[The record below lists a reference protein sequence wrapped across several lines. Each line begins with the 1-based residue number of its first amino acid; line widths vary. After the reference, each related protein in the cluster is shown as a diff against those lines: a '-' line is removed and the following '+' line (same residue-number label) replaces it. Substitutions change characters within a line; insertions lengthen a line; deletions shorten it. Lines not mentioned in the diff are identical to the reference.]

1 MAEINGAHRQGQ
13 RHRQRHRQR
22 SWQHWLCRRS
32 LQRRRRSSGSTAPA
46 ALFLQS
52 RPGRWIKTAMTVS
65 LSPTP
70 EAALPSPAA
79 RLSLQKSTIAAD
91 TTTIRSLD
99 WDRSR
104 FDIEFG
110 LRNGTTY
117 NAFLVRGER
126 IALIDTSHAKFR
138 DLWLACLREE
148 LDPRQ
153 IDVLIVSHTE
163 PDHSGLV
170 ADLLELNPEIEV
182 VASKVAI
189 QFLENQVHRPFR
201 SRAVKSGD
209 QLDLGTNPDSG
220 VAHRF
225 EFLSAPNL
233 HWPDTIFSFDHGSG
247 ILYTCDAFGLH
258 YCSEDLFD
266 VDPGAIAPDF
276 RFYYECLMGPNAR
289 SVLQAMKRMEALP
302 PISTIAVGHGPLLRH
317 HLDLWTA
324 DYRSWSS
331 DRSQGEAYAAV
342 CYLSQYGFCD
352 RLSQAIARGIS
363 KAEAQVQLVDLRA
376 TDAQELSALIGEASA
391 VVVPT
396 WPAQP
401 DADLQASIGTL
412 LAALKPKQWLA
423 VYDAYGGNDQPID
436 TVASQLRSL
445 GQKQAFAPL
454 RIRQVP
460 GAADYQL
467 CEEAG
472 TDLGQ
477 LLTRARAIAAMK
489 SLDGDLDKALGRLS
503 GGLYVVTARQGE
515 GDSIRSGA
523 MVASWVSQASF
534 APPGISIAVA
544 RDRAIESLLQVGDR
558 FVLNILRQD
567 NHQALLRHFLRRFP
581 PGADRFAGVSVLE
594 GVARGG
600 PVLGDALAYLG
611 CRVTQRME
619 VPDHWIIYAEVEQG
633 NVSDASARTAV
644 HHRKVGNH
652 Y

>member
-1 MAEINGAHRQGQ
+1 
-13 RHRQRHRQR
+13 
-22 SWQHWLCRRS
+22 LT
-32 LQRRRRSSGSTAPA
+32 LQWEG
-46 ALFLQS
+46 
-52 RPGRWIKTAMTVS
+52 
-65 LSPTP
+65 
-70 EAALPSPAA
+70 
-79 RLSLQKSTIAAD
+79 IAAD

-126 IALIDTSHAKFR
+126 TALVDTSHAKFR
-138 DLWLACLREE
+138 DSWLPLLAT
-148 LDPRQ
+148 Q
-153 IDVLIVSHTE
+153 IDPLAIDFLIVSHTE
-163 PDHSGLV
+163 PDHSGLIG
-170 ADLLELNPEIEV
+170 DLIDRNPDIEIV
-182 VASKVAI
+182 GSKVAI

-209 QLDLGTNPDSG
+209 GLDLGRHPESG
-220 VAHRF
+220 VEHRF

-233 HWPDTIFSFDHGSG
+233 HWPDTIFSFDHGTG

-258 YCSEDLFD
+258 YCSDELFD
-266 VDPGAIAPDF
+266 SDPGAIAPDF
-276 RFYYECLMGPNAR
+276 RFYYDCLMGPNAR

-302 PISTIAVGHGPLLRH
+302 PIRTIAVGHGPLLRH
-317 HLDLWTA
+317 HLDLWLG
-324 DYRSWSS
+324 DYREWSTG
-331 DRSQGEAYAAV
+331 RSKGEAYAAV

-352 RLSQAIARGIS
+352 RISQAIARGIG

-376 TDAQELSALIGEASA
+376 TDPQELSALVGEASA

-401 DADLQASIGTL
+401 DSDLQASIGTL
-412 LAALKPKQWLA
+412 LAALQPKQW
-423 VYDAYGGNDQPID
+423 VGCYDAFGGNDEAID
-436 TVASQLRSL
+436 TVADRLRSL
-445 GQKQAFAPL
+445 GQNTGFEPL

-460 GAADYQL
+460 DATDYQR

-477 LLTRARAIAAMK
+477 LLTKEKTIAAMK
-489 SLDGDLDKALGRLS
+489 SLDADLDKALGRLS

-515 GDSIRSGA
+515 GDGVRSGA

-534 APPGISIAVA
+534 DPPGITVAVA
-544 RDRAIESLLQVGDR
+544 RDRAIEALMQVGDR
-558 FVLNILRQD
+558 FVLNILGEQ
-567 NHQALLRHFLRRFP
+567 NHQQLLRHFLRRFP
-581 PGADRFAGVSVLE
+581 PGADRFAGVNLLE
-594 GVARGG
+594 GAAAGG
-600 PVLGDALAYLG
+600 PVLGDALAFLG
-611 CRVTQRME
+611 CRVAQRME
-619 VPDHWIIYAEVEQG
+619 GPDHWIIYAVVEEG
-633 NVSDASARTAV
+633 NVADTTAATAV

>member
-1 MAEINGAHRQGQ
+1 
-13 RHRQRHRQR
+13 
-22 SWQHWLCRRS
+22 
-32 LQRRRRSSGSTAPA
+32 
-46 ALFLQS
+46 
-52 RPGRWIKTAMTVS
+52 MTS
-65 LSPTP
+65 LS
-70 EAALPSPAA
+70 AIASSPAA
-79 RLSLQKSTIAAD
+79 AARLTLQCEGIGAD

-126 IALIDTSHAKFR
+126 TALVDTSHAKFR
-138 DLWLACLREE
+138 DSWLPLLAT
-148 LDPRQ
+148 Q
-153 IDVLIVSHTE
+153 IDPLAIDFLIVSHTE
-163 PDHSGLV
+163 PDHSGLIG
-170 ADLLELNPEIEV
+170 DLIDRNPDIEIV
-182 VASKVAI
+182 GSKVAI

-209 QLDLGTNPDSG
+209 GLDLGRHPESG
-220 VAHRF
+220 VEHRF

-233 HWPDTIFSFDHGSG
+233 HWPDTIFSFDHGTG

-258 YCSEDLFD
+258 YCSDELFD
-266 VDPGAIAPDF
+266 SDPGAIAPDF
-276 RFYYECLMGPNAR
+276 RFYYDCLMGPNAR

-302 PISTIAVGHGPLLRH
+302 PIRTIAVGHGPLLRH
-317 HLDLWTA
+317 HLDLWLG
-324 DYRSWSS
+324 DYREWSTG
-331 DRSQGEAYAAV
+331 RSKGEAYAAV

-352 RLSQAIARGIS
+352 RISQAIARGIG

-376 TDAQELSALIGEASA
+376 TDPQELSALVGEASA

-401 DADLQASIGTL
+401 DSDLQASIGTL
-412 LAALKPKQWLA
+412 LAALQPKQW
-423 VYDAYGGNDQPID
+423 VGCYDAFGGNDEAID
-436 TVASQLRSL
+436 TVADRLRSL
-445 GQKQAFAPL
+445 GQNTGFEPL

-460 GAADYQL
+460 DAMDYQR

-477 LLTRARAIAAMK
+477 LLTKEKTIAAMK
-489 SLDGDLDKALGRLS
+489 SLDADLDKALGRLS

-515 GDSIRSGA
+515 GDGVRSGA

-534 APPGISIAVA
+534 DPPGITVAVA
-544 RDRAIESLLQVGDR
+544 RDRAIEALMQVGDR
-558 FVLNILRQD
+558 FVLNILGEQ
-567 NHQALLRHFLRRFP
+567 NQQVLLRHFLRRFP
-581 PGADRFAGVSVLE
+581 PGADRFAGVNLLE
-594 GVARGG
+594 GAAAGG

-611 CRVTQRME
+611 CRVAQRME
-619 VPDHWIIYAEVEQG
+619 GPDHWIIYAVVEEG
-633 NVSDASARTAV
+633 NVADTTAATAI

>member
-1 MAEINGAHRQGQ
+1 MAA
-13 RHRQRHRQR
+13 
-22 SWQHWLCRRS
+22 
-32 LQRRRRSSGSTAPA
+32 
-46 ALFLQS
+46 
-52 RPGRWIKTAMTVS
+52 
-65 LSPTP
+65 TP
-70 EAALPSPAA
+70 VAT
-79 RLSLQKSTIAAD
+79 RLSLQCEPIAAD

-117 NAFLVRGER
+117 NSFLVRGER
-126 IALIDTSHAKFR
+126 TALIDSSHLKFE
-138 DLWLACLREE
+138 DTWLPL
-148 LDPRQ
+148 LQGQ
-153 IDVLIVSHTE
+153 IDPCAIDHLIVSHTE
-163 PDHSGLV
+163 PDHSGLIGH
-170 ADLLELNPEIEV
+170 LLDLNPEIEI

-209 QLDLGTNPDSG
+209 TLDLGTNPGSG

-233 HWPDTIFSFDHGSG
+233 HWPDTIFSFDHGTG

-258 YCSEDLFD
+258 YCSEDIFD

-276 RFYYECLMGPNAR
+276 RFYYDCLMGPNAR
-289 SVLQAMKRMEALP
+289 SVLQAMKRMDGLP
-302 PISTIAVGHGPLLRH
+302 PINTIAVGHGPLLRH
-317 HLDLWTA
+317 HLSLWLS
-324 DYRSWSS
+324 DYRDWSEG
-331 DRSQGEAYAAV
+331 RSKGEAYAAV
-342 CYLSQYGFCD
+342 CYVSQYGFCD
-352 RLSQAIARGIS
+352 RLCQAIARGIG

-376 TDAQELSALIGEASA
+376 TDPQELSALIGEASA

-396 WPAQP
+396 WPAVA

-412 LAALKPKQWLA
+412 LAALNPKQWVA
-423 VYDAYGGNDQPID
+423 VYDAYGGNDEPID

-445 GQKQAFAPL
+445 GQKEAFEPL

-460 GAADYQL
+460 DGNDYQR

-477 LLTRARAIAAMK
+477 LLTRAKAIAAMK

-503 GGLYVVTARQGE
+503 GGLYVVTARQDE
-515 GDSIRSGA
+515 RASA

-534 APPGISIAVA
+534 QPPGISVAVA
-544 RDRAIESLLQVGDR
+544 KDRAIEALMQVGDR
-558 FVLNILRQD
+558 FVLNILRED
-567 NHQALLRHFLRRFP
+567 NHQPLLRHFLRRFP
-581 PGADRFAGVSVLE
+581 PGADRFAGINTLE
-594 GVARGG
+594 GVAAGG
-600 PVLGDALAYLG
+600 PVLGDALAFLG
-611 CRVTQRME
+611 CRVLQRLE
-619 VPDHWIIYAEVEQG
+619 GPDHWIIYAEVEQG
-633 NVSDASARTAV
+633 NVSDTEAATAV

>member
-1 MAEINGAHRQGQ
+1 MPPTTGLTTAI
-13 RHRQRHRQR
+13 
-22 SWQHWLCRRS
+22 
-32 LQRRRRSSGSTAPA
+32 STADPVA
-46 ALFLQS
+46 S
-52 RPGRWIKTAMTVS
+52 P
-65 LSPTP
+65 PTP
-70 EAALPSPAA
+70 TVG
-79 RLSLQKSTIAAD
+79 RLSLQCEPIAAD
-91 TTTIRSLD
+91 TTAIRSLD

-117 NAFLVRGER
+117 NSFLVRGER
-126 IALIDTSHAKFR
+126 TALIDTSHLKFEAT
-138 DLWLACLREE
+138 WLPLLEE
-148 LDPRQ
+148 Q
-153 IDVLIVSHTE
+153 IDPKDIDHLIVSHTE
-163 PDHSGLV
+163 PDHSGLIGH
-170 ADLLELNPEIEV
+170 LLEANPDIEI

-201 SRAVKSGD
+201 SRAVKSGEE
-209 QLDLGTNPDSG
+209 LDLGVNPTSG

-233 HWPDTIFSFDHGSG
+233 HWPDTIFSFDHGTG

-276 RFYYECLMGPNAR
+276 RFYYDCLMGPNAR
-289 SVLQAMKRMEALP
+289 SVLQALKRMDALP
-302 PISTIAVGHGPLLRH
+302 AITTIAVGHGPLLRH
-317 HLDLWTA
+317 HLGLWLG
-324 DYRSWSS
+324 DYRDWSTG
-331 DRSQGEAYAAV
+331 RSKGEAYAAV

-352 RLSQAIARGIS
+352 RISQAIARGIG

-376 TDAQELSALIGEASA
+376 TDAQELAALVGEAAA

-396 WPAQP
+396 WPAAA

-412 LAALKPKQWLA
+412 LAALHPKQWVA
-423 VYDAYGGNDQPID
+423 CYDAFGGHDEPID
-436 TVASQLRSL
+436 QVADRLRSL
-445 GQKQAFAPL
+445 GQRDAFAPL

-460 GAADYQL
+460 DAADYQR

-477 LLTRARAIAAMK
+477 LLTREKTIAAMK
-489 SLDGDLDKALGRLS
+489 ALDGDLDKALGRLS

-515 GDSIRSGA
+515 GEGVRSGA

-534 APPGISIAVA
+534 DPPGITVAVA
-544 RDRAIESLLQVGDR
+544 KDRAIEALMQVGDR
-558 FVLNILRQD
+558 FVLNILRED
-567 NHQALLRHFLRRFP
+567 NHQPLLRHFLRRFP

-594 GVARGG
+594 GVAAGG
-600 PVLGDALAYLG
+600 PVLGDALAFLG
-611 CRVTQRME
+611 CRVAQRME
-619 VPDHWIIYAEVEQG
+619 GPDHWIIYAEVEQG
-633 NVSDASARTAV
+633 NVADATAATAV

>member
-1 MAEINGAHRQGQ
+1 MTSPSAIA
-13 RHRQRHRQR
+13 
-22 SWQHWLCRRS
+22 
-32 LQRRRRSSGSTAPA
+32 SSPA
-46 ALFLQS
+46 S
-52 RPGRWIKTAMTVS
+52 
-65 LSPTP
+65 
-70 EAALPSPAA
+70 AA
-79 RLSLQKSTIAAD
+79 RLTLQWEGIAAD

-126 IALIDTSHAKFR
+126 TALVDTSHAKFR
-138 DLWLACLREE
+138 DSWLPLLAT
-148 LDPRQ
+148 Q
-153 IDVLIVSHTE
+153 IDPQAIDYLIVSHTE
-163 PDHSGLV
+163 PDHSGLIG
-170 ADLLELNPEIEV
+170 DLIDRNPEIEIV
-182 VASKVAI
+182 GSKVAI

-209 QLDLGTNPDSG
+209 GLDLGRHPESG
-220 VAHRF
+220 VEHRL

-233 HWPDTIFSFDHGSG
+233 HWPDTIFSFDHGTG

-258 YCSEDLFD
+258 YCSDELFD
-266 VDPGAIAPDF
+266 SDPGAIAPDF
-276 RFYYECLMGPNAR
+276 RFYYDCLMGPNAR

-302 PISTIAVGHGPLLRH
+302 PIRTIAVGHGPLLRH
-317 HLDLWTA
+317 HLDLWLG
-324 DYRSWSS
+324 DYREWSTG
-331 DRSQGEAYAAV
+331 RSKGEAYAAV

-352 RLSQAIARGIS
+352 RISQAIARGIG

-376 TDAQELSALIGEASA
+376 TDPQELSALVGEASA

-401 DADLQASIGTL
+401 DSDLQASIGTL
-412 LAALKPKQWLA
+412 LAALQPKQW
-423 VYDAYGGNDQPID
+423 VGCYDAFGGNDEAID
-436 TVASQLRSL
+436 TVADRLRSL
-445 GQKQAFAPL
+445 GQNTGFEPL

-460 GAADYQL
+460 DATDYQR

-477 LLTRARAIAAMK
+477 LLTKEKTIAAMK
-489 SLDGDLDKALGRLS
+489 SLDADLDKALGRLS

-515 GDSIRSGA
+515 GDGMRSGA

-534 APPGISIAVA
+534 DPPGITVAVA
-544 RDRAIESLLQVGDR
+544 RDRAIEALMQVGDR
-558 FVLNILRQD
+558 FVLNILGEQ
-567 NHQALLRHFLRRFP
+567 NHQQLLRHFLRRFP
-581 PGADRFAGVSVLE
+581 PGADRFAGVNLLE
-594 GVARGG
+594 GAAAGG
-600 PVLGDALAYLG
+600 PVLGDALAFLG
-611 CRVTQRME
+611 CRVAQRME
-619 VPDHWIIYAEVEQG
+619 GPDHWIIYAVVEEG
-633 NVSDASARTAV
+633 NVADTTAATAV